1 MSDAKIAALEMKIAE
16 LEGQVRG
23 VNPSV
28 LDKIGTLA
36 AFSSGSCTNTCT
48 AACTAG
54 CTKGCTGNCATP
66 ESLPEA
72 QTPQVRFSAEANEG
86 IELFNRLAR
95 GG

>member
-66 ESLPEA
+66 ESLPETQA
-72 QTPQVRFSAEANEG
+72 PQAKFSVEANEG